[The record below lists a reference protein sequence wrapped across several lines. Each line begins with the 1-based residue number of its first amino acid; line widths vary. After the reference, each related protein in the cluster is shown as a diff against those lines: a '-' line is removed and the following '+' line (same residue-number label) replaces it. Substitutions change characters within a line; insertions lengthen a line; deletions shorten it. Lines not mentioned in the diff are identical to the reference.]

1 MVTIQEVAKKAGVS
15 TATVSRVLNNR
26 ETVREK
32 TRVRVEQAIQELNY
46 EPSALGRNLRN
57 SESRLLLVLIPS
69 ISNPFYTEIINGI
82 EDTAISKGYNI
93 LLCETDSN
101 PAREAIYF
109 NMVRNRLADG
119 IILMDPTVNRKNLY
133 DLASRHPIVQCSEFD
148 EEGEISYVTID
159 NELAAYQAVKHL
171 IKLGNRRVALI
182 NTDEKY
188 LYARERR
195 RGYEKALLEFGLPIE
210 SKWMRETEQLG
221 FEGGQ
226 QAMRSLLNE
235 ADKPNAVFS
244 VSDVLAIGAM
254 KEIQLQGLKVPDDIA
269 VIGFDKISFS
279 NMTNPTLTTIAQPMY
294 KMGSISAN
302 MIINKIRGKDVESLI
317 LDHEL
322 IIREST

>member
-1 MVTIQEVAKKAGVS
+1 M
-15 TATVSRVLNNR
+15 
-26 ETVREK
+26 
-32 TRVRVEQAIQELNY
+32 
-46 EPSALGRNLRN
+46 
-57 SESRLLLVLIPS
+57 
-69 ISNPFYTEIINGI
+69 
-82 EDTAISKGYNI
+82 
-93 LLCETDSN
+93 
-101 PAREAIYF
+101 
-109 NMVRNRLADG
+109 
-119 IILMDPTVNRKNLY
+119 
-133 DLASRHPIVQCSEFD
+133 
-148 EEGEISYVTID
+148 
-159 NELAAYQAVKHL
+159 

-195 RGYEKALLEFGLPIE
+195 RGYEKALHEFGLPIE

-269 VIGFDKISFS
+269 VIGFDKIGFS